1 MLWTAI
7 NFAGRALIAFLFV
20 PAGITKITGPQP
32 YLAHMAQHG
41 VPGALLPLV
50 YLLEIGGGLLLLSGW
65 QSRWAALALAVF
77 CVATA
82 FVFHLD
88 LGDKVERTQFVKDL
102 AIAGGLLALASYNGR
117 TWPFG

>member
-1 MLWTAI
+1 MLMTAA

-20 PAGITKITGPQP
+20 PAGILKITGPQP
-32 YLAHMAQHG
+32 FLAHMAQHR

-50 YLLEIGGGLLLLSGW
+50 IALEIGAGLLVLSGW
-65 QSRWAALALAVF
+65 QARWAALALAVF

-102 AIAGGLLALASYNGR
+102 AIAGGLLALASQSGR
-117 TWPFG
+117 TWPLG

>member
-7 NFAGRALIAFLFV
+7 NFLGRLLIALLFI
-20 PAGITKITGPQP
+20 PAGITKITGPKP
-32 YLAHMAQHG
+32 FLAHMAEHR

-50 YLLEIGGGLLLLSGW
+50 IVLEIGGGLLVLSGW

-77 CVATA
+77 CVMTA
-82 FVFHLD
+82 LVFHLD